1 MMMRSILIL
10 ALVIGVA
17 ACGRKGMPDRPDDAV
32 YPRDYPY
39 TPLPA
44 ETKVKPE
51 QSGSTIPELNTK
63 AGY

>member
-1 MMMRSILIL
+1 MMRTILIL
-10 ALVIGVA
+10 ALVLGVA

-39 TPLPA
+39 TPLPSESKA
-44 ETKVKPE
+44 RKDAGTPD
-51 QSGSTIPELNTK
+51 LNTK

>member
-1 MMMRSILIL
+1 MMIRSILIV
-10 ALVIGVA
+10 ALVVGVA

-44 ETKVKPE
+44 D
-51 QSGSTIPELNTK
+51 SK
-63 AGY
+63 AKQDKSSRLLTSIQGQA